1 MKKVILISA
10 KAQNGKTEFAK
21 LLKEQLELKGERVVI
36 MSFAKYIKGYM
47 KDYFGWDGFTKDDSV
62 RSKLQILGTE
72 KIRQQMNMPNFH
84 VNRVCEDIKVL
95 EDDFDYFIIDDVR
108 FFNEVHYPKAMF
120 GDDVFD
126 IRISRLNFKSSLTDE
141 QLLHPSENDLD
152 NFHFSYYISNTTLD
166 NLKTEAIILANDLFN
181 GELYV

>member
-10 KAQNGKTEFAK
+10 KAQNGKTEFAN
-21 LLKEQLELKGERVVI
+21 LLKEQLELQGQRVVI
-36 MSFAKYIKGYM
+36 MSFAKYIKGYL

-62 RSKLQILGTE
+62 RTKLQFLGTE

-108 FFNEVHYPKAMF
+108 FFNEVYYPKAMF
-120 GDDVFD
+120 GDSVFD
-126 IRISRLNFKSSLTDE
+126 IRINRLNFKSSLSDE
-141 QLLHPSENDLD
+141 QLLHPSETGLD
-152 NFHFSYYISNTTLD
+152 NFHFGYYIDNTTLD
-166 NLKTEAIILANDLFN
+166 NLKHEAFMLVDDFSN
-181 GELYV
+181 GGL